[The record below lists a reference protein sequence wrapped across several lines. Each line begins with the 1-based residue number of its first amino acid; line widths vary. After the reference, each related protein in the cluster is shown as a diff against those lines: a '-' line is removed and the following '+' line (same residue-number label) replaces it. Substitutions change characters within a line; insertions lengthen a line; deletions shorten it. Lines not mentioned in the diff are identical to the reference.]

1 VSVLLFEAVF
11 SRVLALVLLGQ
22 IEQTCLVPAPGK
34 GKDLIYWAIHS
45 PQIFYLAVIGPA
57 REEP

>member
-1 VSVLLFEAVF
+1 MVLAG
-11 SRVLALVLLGQ
+11 VLALVLLVQ
-22 IEQTCLVPAPGK
+22 IEQTCLVPAHGK